1 MLIGRYLKKKVRLVV
16 LEKSAD
22 VVDEKNVVI
31 GRPGYRGSI
40 TDIGKSA
47 DAVKENSLL
56 IGRPVN
62 HGTIRNIR
70 KSENAVALR
79 FAQRLL
85 RNSER

>member
-1 MLIGRYLKKKVRLVV
+1 MKKKVRLVV

-47 DAVKENSLL
+47 DAVKENIVL
-56 IGRPVN
+56 IGKPVH
-62 HGTIRNIR
+62 HGTIRYIR
-70 KSENAVALR
+70 KYSNGVVL
-79 FAQRLL
+79 
-85 RNSER
+85 S

>member
-1 MLIGRYLKKKVRLVV
+1 MLIGRYLKKKVRLGV

-47 DAVKENSLL
+47 DAVKENILL
-56 IGRPVN
+56 IGKPVH
-62 HGTIRNIR
+62 HGTIRYIR
-70 KSENAVALR
+70 KSSNVVVL
-79 FAQRLL
+79 
-85 RNSER
+85 S

>member
-22 VVDEKNVVI
+22 VVDQKNVVI

-47 DAVKENSLL
+47 DAVKENIVL
-56 IGRPVN
+56 IGKPVH
-62 HGTIRNIR
+62 HGTIRYIR
-70 KSENAVALR
+70 KYSNGVVL
-79 FAQRLL
+79 
-85 RNSER
+85 S

>member
-40 TDIGKSA
+40 TDFGKSA
-47 DAVKENSLL
+47 DAVKENIVL
-56 IGRPVN
+56 IGKPVH
-62 HGTIRNIR
+62 HGTIRYIR
-70 KSENAVALR
+70 KYSNGVVL
-79 FAQRLL
+79 
-85 RNSER
+85 S

>member
-1 MLIGRYLKKKVRLVV
+1 MLIGRYLKKKVRLGV

-47 DAVKENSLL
+47 DAVKENIVL
-56 IGRPVN
+56 IGKPVH
-62 HGTIRNIR
+62 HGTIRYIR
-70 KSENAVALR
+70 KLSNGVVL
-79 FAQRLL
+79 
-85 RNSER
+85 S

>member
-47 DAVKENSLL
+47 DAVKENIVL
-56 IGRPVN
+56 IGKPVH
-62 HGTIRNIR
+62 HGTIRYIR
-70 KSENAVALR
+70 KYSNGVVL
-79 FAQRLL
+79 
-85 RNSER
+85 S